1 MAKSKQQLLSRIYDD
16 PKNYPYGFRRS
27 GDFSITESDAL
38 SHYGCLLNALYKGEI
53 DPSDEQDHR
62 FLSIMRGDTQATKT
76 EELAWLKY
84 QSRLN
89 RPKLGSLYGNK
100 KQLIDIDDSDDDED
114 SVALSDDID
123 DKLTVDSE
131 E

>member
-1 MAKSKQQLLSRIYDD
+1 MAKTKQQLLSRIYDD

-38 SHYGCLLNALYKGEI
+38 SRYGCLLNALYKGEI